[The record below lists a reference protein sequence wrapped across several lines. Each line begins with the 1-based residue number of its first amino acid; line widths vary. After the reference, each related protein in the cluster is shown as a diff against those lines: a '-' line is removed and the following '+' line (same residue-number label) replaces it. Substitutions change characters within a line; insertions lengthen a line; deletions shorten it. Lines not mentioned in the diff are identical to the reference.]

1 MTNEHGAIEERLEK
15 LERQNRRM
23 KLAGLGAVVIAGA
36 FVLMGQA
43 SGPGSDWKT
52 VSGGPP
58 EVRAKS
64 FVLVDANGE
73 TRARLYMSAP
83 AKGPELDLLDAK
95 GNPRVELAVTSNGPA
110 LQLNDASGNPR
121 AELGAAPNG
130 PGLILYDANG
140 KLRAELAAAPN
151 GPGLILGDANGNTE
165 AWLEGASN
173 GPGPGLALYDA
184 NGKLRAEL
192 GVWQDGPALQLN
204 DASGF
209 ETHIG
214 VTDLVTPANGET
226 HKTSAAS
233 IVLFGKDRKVLWSAP
248 PQN

>member
-23 KLAGLGAVVIAGA
+23 KLAGLGAMVIAGA

-43 SGPGSDWKT
+43 SGPRT
-52 VSGGPP
+52 PP

-73 TRARLYMSAP
+73 TRARLYMSAS

-95 GNPRVELAVTSNGPA
+95 GNPRVVLGASGTSGGLDLLDAKGNERLTLDGPPIGPA
-110 LQLNDASGNPR
+110 LVLSDANGNTRAEMDAFSDSPELDLYDASGKPR
-121 AELGAAPNG
+121 AGLGAWPEG
-130 PGLILYDANG
+130 PGLKLYDANG
-140 KLRAELAAAPN
+140 KPRAGLAVTSD
-151 GPGLILGDANGNTE
+151 GPTLGLDDANGFKT
-165 AWLEGASN
+165 
-173 GPGPGLALYDA
+173 
-184 NGKLRAEL
+184 R
-192 GVWQDGPALQLN
+192 
-204 DASGF
+204 
-209 ETHIG
+209 IG
-214 VTDLVTPANGET
+214 VTGLVTPATGET

>member
-43 SGPGSDWKT
+43 RLVHPGTITATK
-52 VSGGPP
+52 
-58 EVRAKS
+58 
-64 FVLVDANGE
+64 FVLVDAQGRQ
-73 TRARLYMSAP
+73 RATLDMY
-83 AKGPELDLLDAK
+83 KGSPI
-95 GNPRVELAVTSNGPA
+95 
-110 LQLNDASGNPR
+110 
-121 AELGAAPNG
+121 LG
-130 PGLILYDANG
+130 LFDANG

-151 GPGLILGDANGNTE
+151 GPWLQLNDASGNMRAGMDAFSDSPE
-165 AWLEGASN
+165 LD
-173 GPGPGLALYDA
+173 LYDA
-184 NGKLRAEL
+184 NEKPQAMLA
-192 GVWQDGPALQLN
+192 VTSDGPGLQLN

-214 VTDLVTPANGET
+214 VTDLVTPATGET

-248 PQN
+248 PQY

>member
-1 MTNEHGAIEERLEK
+1 MTNEQGAIEERLEK

-23 KLAGLGAVVIAGA
+23 KLAGLGAMVIAGA

-43 SGPGSDWKT
+43 SGPRT
-52 VSGGPP
+52 PP

-73 TRARLYMSAP
+73 TRARLYMSASG
-83 AKGPELDLLDAK
+83 KGPELDLLDAK
-95 GNPRVELAVTSNGPA
+95 GNERLT
-110 LQLNDASGNPR
+110 LD
-121 AELGAAPNG
+121 G
-130 PGLILYDANG
+130 PGLTLYDVNG
-140 KLRAELAAAPN
+140 KLRAVLAA
-151 GPGLILGDANGNTE
+151 G
-165 AWLEGASN
+165 SN
-173 GPGPGLALYDA
+173 GTALQLDDA
-184 NGKLRAEL
+184 NGKVRAHL
-192 GVWQDGPALQLN
+192 GVLSDEPGLDLNGADGKSSAWLLALSDGPILDLN

-209 ETHIG
+209 ETDIG
-214 VTDLVTPANGET
+214 VTGLVTPATGET

>member
-1 MTNEHGAIEERLEK
+1 MTNEQGAIEERLEK

-43 SGPGSDWKT
+43 SGPRT
-52 VSGGPP
+52 LP

-83 AKGPELDLLDAK
+83 PERPELDLLDAK
-95 GNPRVELAVTSNGPA
+95 GNPRVVL
-110 LQLNDASGNPR
+110 DASGTSGGLDLLDAKGNERLTLYGP
-121 AELGAAPNG
+121 PIG
-130 PGLILYDANG
+130 PGLVLTDANQKERVELAASSDGPTLALYDASEKVRARLGAWPEGPGLKLYDANG
-140 KLRAELAAAPN
+140 KPRA
-151 GPGLILGDANGNTE
+151 
-165 AWLEGASN
+165 
-173 GPGPGLALYDA
+173 GLA
-184 NGKLRAEL
+184 
-192 GVWQDGPALQLN
+192 VTSDGPTLGLN
-204 DASGF
+204 DATGF
-209 ETHIG
+209 KTRIG
-214 VTDLVTPANGET
+214 VTGLVTPATGET
-226 HKTSAAS
+226 HTTSAAS

>member
-1 MTNEHGAIEERLEK
+1 MTNEQGAIEERLEK

-43 SGPGSDWKT
+43 SGPRT
-52 VSGGPP
+52 PP

-73 TRARLYMSAP
+73 TRARLYMSASG
-83 AKGPELDLLDAK
+83 KGPELDLLDAK
-95 GNPRVELAVTSNGPA
+95 GNPRVV
-110 LQLNDASGNPR
+110 
-121 AELGAAPNG
+121 LGANSEG
-130 PGLILYDANG
+130 P
-140 KLRAELAAAPN
+140 
-151 GPGLILGDANGNTE
+151 
-165 AWLEGASN
+165 W
-173 GPGPGLALYDA
+173 LALYDA
-184 NGKLRAEL
+184 NGKPRAWL
-192 GVWQDGPALQLN
+192 IVTSDGPRLDLTSADGKSSAGLVASSDGPGLDLNGADGKSSAWLLALSDGPILDLN

-209 ETHIG
+209 ETDIG
-214 VTDLVTPANGET
+214 VTGLVTPATGET